1 MGFLG
6 ILLLVVFVI
15 VAILL
20 VLLVVIQDEGGDS
33 LGGIF
38 AGSGDTA
45 FGARASNVVV
55 RVTYILGGLFFVLA
69 FALAVVSRSGSANL
83 EAKALEAAGTQAVEW
98 WNETPSAGVPELNLE
113 AAPADTTPLEAPTAG
128 SGQ

>member
-6 ILLLVVFVI
+6 ILLLVVFII

-20 VLLVVIQDEGGDS
+20 VLLVVIQDESGDS

-38 AGSGDTA
+38 AGSGDSA

-55 RVTYILGGLFFVLA
+55 RATYVLGALFFVLA
-69 FALAVVSRSGSANL
+69 FALAVVNRSGSANL
-83 EAKALEAAGTQAVEW
+83 EARALEAAGTQTTEW
-98 WNETPSAGVPELNLE
+98 WNEAP
-113 AAPADTTPLEAPTAG
+113 AAPAPDATLEAPAADAAQPSTG